1 MNRPLSLALA
11 AALALTTFAADRK
24 RQSDGKLHPKKRSAP
39 TKEITSPRDPATGQA
54 TGRTKAP
61 ARNKQ

>member
-11 AALALTTFAADRK
+11 AALALTTFAADQKK
-24 RQSDGKLHPKKRSAP
+24 RTGGKVFPKRSAP

>member
-11 AALALTTFAADRK
+11 ATLALTTFAAEQK
-24 RQSDGKLHPKKRSAP
+24 KQKGGTVFPKRSAP
-39 TKEITSPRDPATGQA
+39 TKEITSPRDPASGQA